1 MQKPSREE
9 LKQYYEHKN
18 MSELIKRVREDKNMT
33 YQDIADRLKNPSI
46 TAKEIKEYEEM
57 KVIVPREIL
66 EPLSGVLGVSCNDLR
81 VFAGYNSVDPV
92 VHYFTPEGEEI
103 NVWEIISKI
112 FYRDP
117 SVLPHLYEIV
127 FDNVDSHKETIN
139 VEGRKERLE
148 GIASLVK
155 RVQILRYIDD
165 KQFAEVLMVTED
177 EVKEVHY
184 LADNEISTNLLFR
197 LHYAATVL
205 FENPYLED
213 FDHNQ
218 VGELKK
224 ACQDE
229 ISRRDNI

>member
-1 MQKPSREE
+1 MKNPSKEE
-9 LKQYYEHKN
+9 LEQFYAHAN
-18 MSELIKRVREDKNMT
+18 MSEFMKKVRKDKNMT
-33 YQDIADRLKNPSI
+33 YQDIADKLKNPCI

-57 KVIVPREIL
+57 KAIVPREIL
-66 EPLSGVLGVSCNDLR
+66 EPLSGILGVSCNDLR

-127 FDNVDSHKETIN
+127 FDNMPIHSEVK
-139 VEGRKERLE
+139 VEDRKQKLE
-148 GIASLVK
+148 GIAFLVK
-155 RVQILRYIDD
+155 EVQLLRYIDN
-165 KQFAEVLMVTED
+165 KQFAEALMVTED
-177 EVKEVHY
+177 EIKEVPY
-184 LADNEISTNLLFR
+184 LADNEINTNLLFR

-229 ISRRDNI
+229 ISRRSNI

>member
-9 LKQYYEHKN
+9 LEQFYAHAN
-18 MSELIKRVREDKNMT
+18 MSELIKKVREDKNMT

-57 KVIVPREIL
+57 KAIVPREIL
-66 EPLSGVLGVSCNDLR
+66 EPLSGILGVSSNDLR
-81 VFAGYNSVDPV
+81 ICAGYNSVDPV

-103 NVWEIISKI
+103 NVWKIISKI

-127 FDNVDSHKETIN
+127 FNNVDSHKETIN

-148 GIASLVK
+148 GIAYLVK
-155 RVQILRYIDD
+155 KVQLLRYIDD

-177 EVKEVHY
+177 EIKEVHY

-229 ISRRDNI
+229 ISKR